1 MADKTIKK
9 GAGVHVTTSAIC
21 IALTFL
27 GAFLFAFSYTT
38 NYYTYGQMNSVLIT
52 VLLALAFAA
61 EIAALILVKK
71 NPDAAW
77 PGLLT
82 LLVTGLLAA
91 AAMYIVGDRVEGIG
105 NCIVTDYDSG
115 HGGEEAIYMSLGGA
129 VVLLVSM
136 IYNIIG
142 SFSKDGTAP
151 AGKAKKFGLITSAA
165 VLGVAAVVA
174 VLSLVGV
181 NLTSGT
187 NIGPSGVNAAT
198 GEASSTKGAYTVSF
212 NAVNENL
219 DKVQDYQFQCAN
231 FAGFLVYDSRFT
243 LDMKLDLDGA
253 GNYKLTSDAYVVES
267 GKRAVKDDGTGLGL
281 ISLTTAEGNY
291 TVNKDGTVTTS
302 VPTHAVY
309 QMDTDTYSEQMKA
322 AAGMAVEGHSEDG
335 TYDSAE
341 YPGVV
346 AFVPETTWTLGEGN
360 TITAYRKADPKGIY
374 TVSFNAVNENLD
386 KVQDY
391 QFQCANFAGFLV
403 YDSRFTLDMKLDLDG
418 AGNYKLTSDAYVV
431 ESGKRAVKDDGT
443 GLGLISLTTAEGNYT
458 VNEDGTV
465 TTSVPTHAVYQMDT
479 DTYSEQMKAAAGM
492 AVEGHSE
499 DGTYDSTKYPGVLGF
514 VPETTWSLGEGNAI
528 TAYRKADP
536 KGTYTVS
543 FNQLNENL
551 DKVQDYQFL
560 GSNFGGILRY
570 DSRFYIDLKL
580 DLDGAGKYN
589 LYSEAYCIES
599 GKRAE
604 IGDDSGLGQ
613 NINLTAEGSYT
624 VNEDG
629 TVTTAQPEKAVFVME
644 TDTYSVQ
651 IKGAVDMNV
660 DGNDADGIYDS
671 ADHPSV
677 LGFAPETIWTLSD
690 GTIEAYVSANP
701 VAEAE
706 EAPAEEAP
714 AAEKAPAVGVTIP
727 SDDSGTEITFNSD
740 GTYRFWFASYSVEDL
755 GTYTYENGV
764 LTLTD
769 VNGVTYSAEGDP
781 MHLHYGYSG
790 APDQLT
796 GEYTIPADTFNFEVA
811 PAAEAEAA
819 PTGESVTIPSDDTGT
834 EITFNPDG
842 TYRFWFA
849 SYSVEDLGT
858 YTYENGALTLTDV
871 NGVTYSAEGDPMH
884 LHYGYSGAPDQLTGE
899 YTIPASTFDFAAM
912 PAAEAEATTANAAE
926 LQGLTALSDDRGT
939 SLTLFN
945 DGTYRFWF
953 APYEVEDL
961 GTWQI
966 ADGVLSVTDAN
977 GKEIAAEGTPY
988 KLHYIYSMSDQLT
1001 GDYTIPVCIFPFAVS
1016 GTNVP
1021 SDDLATNITFF
1032 TDGSYIFSFDS
1043 YSIMDTGS
1051 WTFENGVLTLTDVNG
1066 VTYSAEGDPMH
1077 LHYGYS
1083 GAPDQLTGE
1092 YTIDPAIFA

>member
-9 GAGVHVTTSAIC
+9 GAGVHVTTSVIC

-27 GAFLFAFSYTT
+27 GALLFAFSYTT

-198 GEASSTKGAYTVSF
+198 GEASSTKGA
-212 NAVNENL
+212 
-219 DKVQDYQFQCAN
+219 
-231 FAGFLVYDSRFT
+231 
-243 LDMKLDLDGA
+243 
-253 GNYKLTSDAYVVES
+253 
-267 GKRAVKDDGTGLGL
+267 
-281 ISLTTAEGNY
+281 
-291 TVNKDGTVTTS
+291 
-302 VPTHAVY
+302 
-309 QMDTDTYSEQMKA
+309 
-322 AAGMAVEGHSEDG
+322 
-335 TYDSAE
+335 
-341 YPGVV
+341 
-346 AFVPETTWTLGEGN
+346 
-360 TITAYRKADPKGIY
+360 Y

-755 GTYTYENGV
+755 GTYTYENG
-764 LTLTD
+764 
-769 VNGVTYSAEGDP
+769 
-781 MHLHYGYSG
+781 
-790 APDQLT
+790 
-796 GEYTIPADTFNFEVA
+796 
-811 PAAEAEAA
+811 
-819 PTGESVTIPSDDTGT
+819 
-834 EITFNPDG
+834 
-842 TYRFWFA
+842 
-849 SYSVEDLGT
+849 
-858 YTYENGALTLTDV
+858 ALTLTDV